1 MFLVFIKNVCLFL
14 LINLNNPNMKEDL
27 KKKRIIKIVLSV
39 LTFNVLT
46 NSITLL
52 TYIWVVF

>member
-1 MFLVFIKNVCLFL
+1 MFFVFIKNVCLFL
-14 LINLNNPNMKEDL
+14 LINPNNPSMKEDL
-27 KKKRIIKIVLSV
+27 KKKRIIKIVLSI

>member
-1 MFLVFIKNVCLFL
+1 
-14 LINLNNPNMKEDL
+14 MKEDL

-52 TYIWVVF
+52 TSI

>member
-14 LINLNNPNMKEDL
+14 LIKLNNPSMKENL

-52 TYIWVVF
+52 TYI

>member
-1 MFLVFIKNVCLFL
+1 
-14 LINLNNPNMKEDL
+14 MKEDL

-46 NSITLL
+46 NAITLL

>member
-14 LINLNNPNMKEDL
+14 LIKLNNPSIKEDL
-27 KKKRIIKIVLSV
+27 KKKRIIKIVLLV

-52 TYIWVVF
+52 TYI